1 MIRVNVLYPGGEGK
15 TFDLDYYL
23 ASHIPLVESSCAP
36 YIREVDVEA
45 GISGGAPGQDAT
57 YVVMAHLTFDSVE
70 DFQTAFASAGG
81 ALMADVPKFTNI
93 APVMQVSEVKV

>member
-23 ASHIPLVESSCAP
+23 STHIPLVESSCAP

-45 GISGGAPGQDAT
+45 GVSGGAPGQDPT
-57 YVVMAHLTFDSVE
+57 YVVLAHLTFDSVE
-70 DFQTAFASAGG
+70 DFQTAFGSAGA
-81 ALMADVPKFTNI
+81 ALMEDVPKFTNI
-93 APVMQVSEVKV
+93 VPVMQVSEVKV